1 VSSGPILL
9 QEINFIVFFPTKQE
23 INFVCL
29 RQHYIT
35 ACYIPNYYGFGGL
48 PSADRL
54 VWPGFA
60 LCAERR
66 TLNPTTL
73 KSSEYSEEILL
84 QLPAQ
89 PLAPLPSQKLLVTA
103 KGHPTDDFQV
113 KYICD
118 GVMFLSILLKHVVFI
133 FLETVFT
140 YFLFN
145 PLSSQ
150 QAQNTL

>member
-1 VSSGPILL
+1 L
-9 QEINFIVFFPTKQE
+9 FFFPTKQE

-118 GVMFLSILLKHVVFI
+118 GVMFYQFCS
-133 FLETVFT
+133 
-140 YFLFN
+140 N
-145 PLSSQ
+145 M
-150 QAQNTL
+150 